1 MEQTDPVERLRAVIR
16 GAEDMEEEER
26 RSVLNQALA
35 YASDV
40 RDLYQAE
47 KARADELEAAK
58 RSLEVAAER
67 MRGAERSREE
77 FIANCSH
84 ELKTPLTPIIGW
96 ARILQSREVSQD
108 EVREFAATIE
118 RQGRDL
124 LRVVESLLRVASI
137 QRNYERTAKPVQV
150 DVARLL
156 TNAAVAGRAAGRIVE
171 IAVEPGAEWVMA
183 DESDL
188 GEVLLHLVEN
198 ALEFTPDGSRL
209 ELSARRMERELR
221 LSVADH
227 GPGVPE
233 ADRERIFGGFE
244 QGDASSTREHGGLG
258 IGLYVCRE
266 VVDAH
271 GGRIWVEDTPGGGA
285 TFVCAIPQRRAS
297 DTA

>member
-1 MEQTDPVERLRAVIR
+1 MEQTDPVGRLRAVIR

-150 DVARLL
+150 DVVRLL

-285 TFVCAIPQRRAS
+285 TFICGIPQRRES